1 MDLLKEVSKLIESSS
16 YIKFAWA
23 KVQDNLI
30 RRTVIVLYFDDNP
43 QFILDFSDSH
53 VQNGSSSLGFTNRA
67 FGISQ
72 LTSNHPLSDIRVE
85 IGLVPYDNKKSN
97 LKCLGTLLEFAIS
110 DRKAKDRAIKLVRP
124 LLEIKMGKYHAK
136 NNNCRHYIKKVFEI
150 LKKEPECEENY
161 KREFEKQMADIE
173 NEDQQKL
180 DDFISS
186 SIKVLA
192 GVGIAVAV
200 AVAAIFGT
208 VFGRH

>member
-1 MDLLKEVSKLIESSS
+1 M
-16 YIKFAWA
+16 
-23 KVQDNLI
+23 
-30 RRTVIVLYFDDNP
+30 
-43 QFILDFSDSH
+43 
-53 VQNGSSSLGFTNRA
+53 QNGSSSLGLKNRV

-72 LTSNHPLSDIRVE
+72 LTSKNSLSAIPVE

-110 DRKAKDRAIKLVRP
+110 DRNAKDRAVELVSR
-124 LLEIKMGKYHAK
+124 LFQIEMGKYHAK

-150 LKKEPECEENY
+150 LKECEENY

-180 DDFISS
+180 DDFISL

-192 GVGIAVAV
+192 GVGIAVTV
-200 AVAAIFGT
+200 AVAAIFRI
-208 VFGRH
+208 VFRRH